1 MFETLGLQPEIGPVR
16 SRTRFAR
23 LSNRV
28 IENASQ
34 LQIEDRMAQ
43 FTRRTLLAA
52 GASATVA
59 SFFNRAQAAD
69 SSLTLYNGQHRN
81 TTEALVAAFTRETGI
96 KVITRNAESPE
107 LASQIIEEGARSP
120 ADLFFSEQSP
130 PIASLQEKGLLAPI
144 APSTLGLIPPRF
156 AAKDGTWIG
165 VNARTRVITY
175 NKKMVAPADLPKS
188 IMDFATPAFAGKFG
202 YVKQDGF
209 QEQIMAIVHI
219 HGRAAALQW
228 LKGVKQYGRSY
239 NGNRIASTAVENGE
253 VAMALSNNYYW
264 YSLAR
269 EKGAANLNSA
279 LYSPP
284 GPDAGNIVNLSAAG
298 QLKTAKNPE
307 AAQRLLAFMLSR
319 TGQEAMMATTAE
331 YPTIA
336 GLVSPFNLSD
346 LAAFTAP
353 VTPADMGS
361 ATEAYALEREAGMI

>member
-1 MFETLGLQPEIGPVR
+1 MTQLNRRMLLTAGVVLGAGLGRR
-16 SRTRFAR
+16 SF
-23 LSNRV
+23 
-28 IENASQ
+28 
-34 LQIEDRMAQ
+34 
-43 FTRRTLLAA
+43 
-52 GASATVA
+52 
-59 SFFNRAQAAD
+59 AAD
-69 SSLTLYNGQHRN
+69 TDITLYNGQHRA
-81 TTEALVAAFTRETGI
+81 TTEALVAAFSKATGI

-107 LASQIIEEGARSP
+107 LASQIIEEGGRSP
-120 ADLFFSEQSP
+120 ADIFFSEQSP

-144 APSTLGLIPPRF
+144 APTTLALIPAKY

-165 VNARTRVITY
+165 ANARTRVISY
-175 NKKMVAPADLPKS
+175 NKKLIAEADLPAS
-188 IMDFATPAFAGKFG
+188 ILDFATPAFAGKFG

-269 EKGAANLNSA
+269 EKGAANLASA

-284 GPDAGNIVNLSAAG
+284 GADAGNIVNLAAAG
-298 QLKTAKNPE
+298 QLKTSRNPQG
-307 AAQRLLAFMLSR
+307 AQRFLAFMLSR
-319 TGQEAMMATTAE
+319 PGQEAMMATTAE
-331 YPTIA
+331 YPVID
-336 GLVSPFNLSD
+336 GLTSPFNLPSM
-346 LAAFTAP
+346 ASFTAP

-361 ATEAYALEREAGMI
+361 ASEAYALEREAGMI

>member
-1 MFETLGLQPEIGPVR
+1 MTHLH
-16 SRTRFAR
+16 
-23 LSNRV
+23 
-28 IENASQ
+28 
-34 LQIEDRMAQ
+34 
-43 FTRRTLLAA
+43 RRTLLAA
-52 GASATVA
+52 GVALGA
-59 SFFNRAQAAD
+59 SFGRNALAAD
-69 SSLTLYNGQHRN
+69 NQITLYNGQHRA
-81 TTEALVAAFTRETGI
+81 TTEALVAAFTKESGI
-96 KVITRNAESPE
+96 KVVIRNAESPE

-120 ADLFFSEQSP
+120 ADVFFSEQSP

-144 APSTLGLIPPRF
+144 APTTLALIPTRF
-156 AAKDGTWIG
+156 ASKDGTWIG

-175 NKKMVAPADLPKS
+175 NKKMVGATDLPKS
-188 IMDFATPAFAGKFG
+188 ILDFATPAFAGKFG

-269 EKGAANLNSA
+269 EKGAANLSSA

-284 GPDAGNIVNLSAAG
+284 GADAGNIVNLSAAG
-298 QLKTAKNPE
+298 QLKTSSNPQ
-307 AAQRLLAFMLSR
+307 AAQRFLAFMLSR

-331 YPTIA
+331 YPVID
-336 GLVSPFNLSD
+336 GMVSPFSLPPM
-346 LAAFTAP
+346 AGFTAP

-361 ATEAYALEREAGMI
+361 ASEAYALEREAGMI